1 MSASNLGTLSTLV
14 TSVAIAATAPM
25 APMAQNREMTS
36 SLSPMRYIDAS
47 GQLNKSGFLMVNYP
61 HSAEYYFI
69 TREVEKRINDE
80 TMKMQSR
87 FQSMKRSFLR
97 YSEGFPQEKQSYF
110 ALMADALCKLDFKD
124 NLSSYNRGDA
134 SIDTVIKLK
143 NGITLRV
150 SCFIDDEIDA
160 PMVFSIHR
168 GRTLLVTDELP
179 VSEIVN
185 TINSVSA

>member
-25 APMAQNREMTS
+25 VQNREMTS
-36 SLSPMRYIDAS
+36 SFSPMRYIAAAE
-47 GQLNKSGFLMVNYP
+47 QLNKSGYLIVNYP
-61 HSAEYYFI
+61 HSAESYFI
-69 TREVEKRINDE
+69 TQEAEKRINNE
-80 TMKMQSR
+80 TMRMQSR

-97 YSEGFPQEKQSYF
+97 YNEGFPQEKQSYF
-110 ALMADALCKLDFKD
+110 AIMADALCKLDFED
-124 NLSSYNRGDA
+124 NVSSYNQADA

-185 TINSVSA
+185 TIISVSA